1 MLSIAEALLIGGLVG
16 IQRQFSQV
24 PEEPEA
30 AEARDFVIIA
40 LLGGLMGL
48 LQNHWLTGATL
59 LGITALLVIHSWK
72 LPGPAHLTSGMSA
85 LATFSLAYLNAIPD
99 FPGGTPVAIGTAI
112 VFVALLEAKQ
122 RVHRWLREDFTER
135 EFLGTLRFLAL
146 IFVIYPLLPDG
157 RFGPYAFFA
166 PRVVWLFVILVSS
179 ISFVG
184 YFLEKYLGGER
195 GVTLTGILGGIAS
208 TTAATVSLAGRAAG
222 GPQQVRLNW
231 YAIVVANI
239 VQLPRLLII
248 VLVIYPGLAVR
259 LLLPFA
265 LAVAAGILL
274 AWALARNLNV
284 PAAIDRP
291 MSIDNPFGLL
301 PALKFGALFTLITF
315 FSRAAD
321 AEFGSQ
327 GLLITSFFGGSV
339 DVDAVAVTLAGLAS
353 SGLPLEAAARGVIIA
368 IAANGLFKT
377 VLAFTAAGPA
387 FAARVAVAFVILYV
401 PPLLA
406 IVLR

>member
-1 MLSIAEALLIGGLVG
+1 
-16 IQRQFSQV
+16 
-24 PEEPEA
+24 
-30 AEARDFVIIA
+30 
-40 LLGGLMGL
+40 
-48 LQNHWLTGATL
+48 
-59 LGITALLVIHSWK
+59 
-72 LPGPAHLTSGMSA
+72 
-85 LATFSLAYLNAIPD
+85 
-99 FPGGTPVAIGTAI
+99 
-112 VFVALLEAKQ
+112 
-122 RVHRWLREDFTER
+122 
-135 EFLGTLRFLAL
+135 
-146 IFVIYPLLPDG
+146 
-157 RFGPYAFFA
+157 
-166 PRVVWLFVILVSS
+166 
-179 ISFVG
+179 
-184 YFLEKYLGGER
+184 
-195 GVTLTGILGGIAS
+195 
-208 TTAATVSLAGRAAG
+208 
-222 GPQQVRLNW
+222 
-231 YAIVVANI
+231 
-239 VQLPRLLII
+239 LLII